1 MYSSVPNFR
10 GRGLKLQIWG
20 KKPQVHLIIIRDRLK
35 SKLLILRN
43 LDSFSPGAFY
53 STLLQL
59 GTKKYCCKVFIATF
73 QLHSTTSKSSLNDAQ
88 YWSPLLGDLQSRAH
102 QQQSSLWLSSSSLV
116 FKGWSVK
123 V

>member
-73 QLHSTTSKSSLNDAQ
+73 QLHSTKSKSSLNDAQ

-102 QQQSSLWLSSSSLV
+102 QQ
-116 FKGWSVK
+116 
-123 V
+123 

>member
-1 MYSSVPNFR
+1 MGHNCLYSSVPNFR

-59 GTKKYCCKVFIATF
+59 GTKSTVVKYLSLLFNFI
-73 QLHSTTSKSSLNDAQ
+73 
-88 YWSPLLGDLQSRAH
+88 
-102 QQQSSLWLSSSSLV
+102 QQSLSLA
-116 FKGWSVK
+116 
-123 V
+123 